1 MAYKRKKKEEISP
14 FYIVLKWLVDIVVV
28 IGAAIF
34 VGLYL
39 GSQYTMTGYSMEPVL
54 TNADKVL
61 IDKLYYHFE
70 EPERGDIIM
79 FQPKSDE
86 EQYYMKRIVA
96 LPGETV
102 QIKNGI
108 LYIDGVAREGGED
121 TEKILN
127 AGLAEEEI
135 ILGEDEYF
143 VLGDNFNNSEDSR
156 FSSIGNIKRSSIIGR
171 AWLLVTTLDDIS
183 LID

>member
-28 IGAAIF
+28 IGVAIF

-39 GSQYTMTGYSMEPVL
+39 GSLYTMTGYSMEPAL

-79 FQPKSDE
+79 FQSKSDE

-108 LYIDGVAREGGED
+108 LYIDGIVHEGDED

-127 AGLAEEEI
+127 AGLAEDEI
-135 ILGEDEYF
+135 ILAEDEYF

-156 FSSIGNIKRSSIIGR
+156 FASIGNIKRSNIVGR
-171 AWLLVTTLDDIS
+171 AWLLV
-183 LID
+183 